1 MTALRHG
8 EWRKMISRE
17 CYGSMHPLLASGMNM
32 SFARSGVGYRVS
44 PKISS
49 ELPHLLEILHA
60 SAVFNL

>member
-1 MTALRHG
+1 
-8 EWRKMISRE
+8 
-17 CYGSMHPLLASGMNM
+17 MHPLLASGMNM